1 MRGLIAR
8 TASGLLALG
17 ALANA
22 AAASAEERLAVAG
35 GCATEI
41 VFALGAGERI
51 VGVDTTSNWPPEARD
66 LPRFG
71 YLRTLPVEGI
81 LALKPDRLLTT
92 AEAGPPSSIERLSK
106 AMPVDVL
113 PVMRTPREL
122 PEQVRRVARQ
132 LSLEERGETLAA
144 ELEAR
149 LASIP
154 TEFADEPAPEVLLL
168 LAPGGER
175 LMAGGAGTSADA
187 LLQSLGLRNAAR
199 GMDSFKPLSREAL
212 LQSEANLIVVAETA
226 PGAFQPENW
235 PALART
241 PAGRAGRVLVRD
253 SMYLLGFGPRVVEAM
268 AELRAAA
275 TNPEFA
281 AWKRD

>member
-8 TASGLLALG
+8 TATGLLALG
-17 ALANA
+17 ALATA
-22 AAASAEERLAVAG
+22 PAASAEERLAVAG

-41 VFALGAGERI
+41 VFALGAGDRI
-51 VGVDTTSNWPPEARD
+51 VGVDTTSNWPPAARD

-92 AEAGPPSSIERLSK
+92 AEAGPQSSIERLSK

-113 PVMRTPREL
+113 PVMHNPREL
-122 PEQVRRVARQ
+122 PEQVRRVAQQ
-132 LSLEERGETLAA
+132 LGLEERGETLAA

-154 TEFADEPAPEVLLL
+154 AEFADEPAPEVLLL

-175 LMAGGAGTSADA
+175 LMAGGTGTSADA

-212 LQSEANLIVVAETA
+212 LQSEADLIVIAETA
-226 PGAFQPENW
+226 PGAFRAGDW

-253 SMYLLGFGPRVVEAM
+253 SMYRLGFGPRVVEAM

>member
-113 PVMRTPREL
+113 PVMRADTQHRYPATQDDRKIAMTFWNVL
-122 PEQVRRVARQ
+122 TNDYHRRWQVQ
-132 LSLEERGETLAA
+132 KD
-144 ELEAR
+144 
-149 LASIP
+149 I
-154 TEFADEPAPEVLLL
+154 
-168 LAPGGER
+168 
-175 LMAGGAGTSADA
+175 
-187 LLQSLGLRNAAR
+187 RNPPYNCCN
-199 GMDSFKPLSREAL
+199 F
-212 LQSEANLIVVAETA
+212 
-226 PGAFQPENW
+226 
-235 PALART
+235 
-241 PAGRAGRVLVRD
+241 
-253 SMYLLGFGPRVVEAM
+253 
-268 AELRAAA
+268 
-275 TNPEFA
+275 
-281 AWKRD
+281 